1 MAKLICI
8 VTGSRADY
16 GLLKPVMEAVR
27 KNKGLKLNVIVA
39 GSHFLPPE
47 TAREVDAEF
56 GPHIGGLLEMQDAGD
71 VRTRQQ
77 DARDTAEGMA
87 GFASCF
93 ATYNPDWVVVL
104 GDRIEA
110 FAAASAA
117 SIGGYGL
124 CHIHGGDRAEGVDD
138 EAMRHAISKLAHL
151 HCAATERSGKR
162 LVKMGEGKQRV
173 HVTGSPA
180 IDGLD
185 ELVRRNT
192 FGDAL
197 LVNSYPDIVLLQH
210 PAGLGDAA
218 ERGWAK
224 AAVAAC
230 EASVKRGVLALEPNH
245 DAGRESVQA
254 VLHAKMAAHDGA
266 GKKGK
271 KGKTGSKKPWLMMD
285 HLPRG
290 AFVAM
295 LASLAK
301 SGGVLVGNSSAGLIE
316 AAALGVPVVN
326 LGPRQ
331 AGRERAG
338 NVLDVEVASAAA
350 ITKAI
355 AAARRKKVVPSRLY
369 GDGRAGEMIARL
381 LVKIDGQARE
391 VLRKRNSY

>member
-27 KNKGLKLNVIVA
+27 KNKGLKLSVIVS

-47 TAREVDAEF
+47 TAREVDADF
-56 GPHIGGLLEMQDAGD
+56 GPLIGGLLEMQEAGD
-71 VRTRQQ
+71 VRTRLQ

-124 CHIHGGDRAEGVDD
+124 CHIHGGDRAEGVAD
-138 EAMRHAISKLAHL
+138 ESMRHAISKLAHL
-151 HCAATERSGKR
+151 HCAATEQSGKR
-162 LVKMGEGKQRV
+162 LVKMGESKQRV
-173 HVTGSPA
+173 YVTGSPA
-180 IDGLD
+180 IDGLAD
-185 ELVRRNT
+185 MVRRNT

-197 LVNSYPDIVLLQH
+197 LADSYPDIVLLQH

-218 ERGWAK
+218 ERAWAK
-224 AAVAAC
+224 AAVASC
-230 EASVKRGVLALEPNH
+230 EASAKRGVLALEPNH

-271 KGKTGSKKPWLMMD
+271 TASKKPWLMMD

-290 AFVAM
+290 TFVAM

-338 NVLDVEVASAAA
+338 NVVDVEVASAAG
-350 ITKAI
+350 IVKAI
-355 AAARRKKVVPSRLY
+355 AAARRKKIVPSRVY
-369 GDGRAGEMIARL
+369 GDGRAGEAIARL
-381 LVKIDGQARE
+381 LMKFDGKAGA
-391 VLRKRNSY
+391 VLRKRNAY

>member
-27 KNKGLKLNVIVA
+27 KAKGLKLSVIVA

-47 TAREVDAEF
+47 TAREVDADF
-56 GPHIGGLLEMQDAGD
+56 GPHIGGLLEMQDAD
-71 VRTRQQ
+71 DARTRQQ

-93 ATYNPDWVVVL
+93 ATYKPDWVVVL

-124 CHIHGGDRAEGVDD
+124 CHIHGGDRAEGVAD

-151 HCAATERSGKR
+151 HCAATAESAKR
-162 LVKMGEGKQRV
+162 LIRMGEAKERV
-173 HVTGSPA
+173 HITGSPA
-180 IDGLD
+180 IDGLAD
-185 ELVRRNT
+185 MVRTNT
-192 FGDAL
+192 FGDAML
-197 LVNSYPDIVLLQH
+197 AESYPDIVLLHH
-210 PAGLGDAA
+210 PSGLGDAA
-218 ERGWAK
+218 ERAWMK
-224 AAVAAC
+224 AAIAAC
-230 EASVKRGVLALEPNH
+230 GACAKRGILALEPNF
-245 DAGRESVQA
+245 DAGREA
-254 VLHAKMAAHDGA
+254 VARTLHEKLASQDGA
-266 GKKGK
+266 GRKRKAAAQV
-271 KGKTGSKKPWLMMD
+271 PWLMLD
-285 HLPRG
+285 HRPRG
-290 AFVAM
+290 AFVAI

-301 SGGVLVGNSSAGLIE
+301 TGGVLVGNSSAGLIE

-338 NVLDVEVASAAA
+338 NVVDVQVPSAAA

-355 AAARRKKVVPSRLY
+355 AAARRKRITPSARY
-369 GDGRAGEMIARL
+369 GEGRAGEMIARL
-381 LVKIDGQARE
+381 LLRTDGKAGA
-391 VLRKRNSY
+391 VLRKQNSY